1 MGNRLGDGVR
11 VRFAPS
17 PTGGP
22 HVGNIRTAIYDWLLA
37 RGSGGALVIRVED
50 TDQTRKVVGA
60 IEELLD
66 ALSWLGIS
74 WDEGPDIGGPHEPYV
89 QSERLDKYHDAIE
102 RLIGK
107 GAAYRCYCTPERL
120 SEMREQQQRKKGQ
133 IGYDSLC
140 KTLSEDERE
149 EREAAGLVSVV
160 RFAMPSE
167 GVIRLDDIVRGEV
180 VFENGLVD
188 DFVMLKG
195 DGFPTYHLANVV
207 DDHLMDITHVLRAE
221 EWLPS
226 APRHLQI
233 YRALGWDPP
242 LYAHLPVILAPDR
255 SKLSKRHGA
264 TSIMEYREQGYIA
277 PALVNFLTLLG
288 WSLDDKTEI
297 MSAAEL
303 TKNFSLDRVSRSGA
317 LFDADKLAWMNGHYI
332 REMDD
337 DELADA
343 LLEYWARYPVD
354 GIPGSP
360 DRGVVVKI
368 APLVRERL
376 KTLADA
382 APLVTFFFAQQV
394 EYETGELVHRKMD
407 EAGTRAALDGALA
420 VLEAIQTFDT
430 ESIETALRALAEEQ
444 GIKVGLL
451 LGSIRIATTGLKVS
465 PPLFETLDILG
476 RDRCLTAIGAAVAR
490 L

>member
-1 MGNRLGDGVR
+1 MGNGVR

-37 RGSGGALVIRVED
+37 RGSGGAFVIRVED
-50 TDQTRKVVGA
+50 TDQSRKVEGA

-66 ALSWLGIS
+66 ALSWLGID
-74 WDEGPDIGGPHEPYV
+74 WDEGPDVGGPYAPYG
-89 QSERLDKYHDAIE
+89 QSERLDKYHDAIAT
-102 RLIGK
+102 LIES

-120 SEMREQQQRKKGQ
+120 SEMREQQQRAKGQ
-133 IGYDSLC
+133 IGYDRLC
-140 KTLSEDERE
+140 KKPSEDERS
-149 EREAAGLVSVV
+149 ERKASGVPSVV

-167 GVIRLDDIVRGEV
+167 GVTRLDDIVRGEV
-180 VFENGLVD
+180 VFENGLTD

-207 DDHLMDITHVLRAE
+207 DDHLMEITHVLRAE

-233 YRALGWDPP
+233 YKALGWEPP
-242 LYAHLPVILAPDR
+242 VFAHLPVILAPDR

-297 MSAAEL
+297 MSSAEL
-303 TKNFSLDRVSRSGA
+303 KENFSLERVSRSGA
-317 LFDADKLAWMNGHYI
+317 LFDAEKLAWMNGHYI
-332 REMDD
+332 REMSDE
-337 DELADA
+337 ELADT
-343 LLEYWARYPVD
+343 LLEYWGRYPVS

-360 DRGVVVKI
+360 DRAVVVKI
-368 APLVRERL
+368 APLVKERL

-382 APLVTFFFAQQV
+382 APLVRFFFADQV
-394 EYETGELVHRKMD
+394 RYEAAELVQKKMD
-407 EAGTRAALDGALA
+407 VPGTKAALDGALVVLQGLA
-420 VLEAIQTFDT
+420 VFDT
-430 ESIETALRALAEEQ
+430 ESIETALRALAEEL
-444 GIKVGLL
+444 GIKVGQL
-451 LGSIRIATTGLKVS
+451 LGSIRIATTGLKVA
-465 PPLFETLDILG
+465 PPLFETLEILG
-476 RDRCLTAIGAAVAR
+476 RDRSVSAVRAAAEQF
-490 L
+490 